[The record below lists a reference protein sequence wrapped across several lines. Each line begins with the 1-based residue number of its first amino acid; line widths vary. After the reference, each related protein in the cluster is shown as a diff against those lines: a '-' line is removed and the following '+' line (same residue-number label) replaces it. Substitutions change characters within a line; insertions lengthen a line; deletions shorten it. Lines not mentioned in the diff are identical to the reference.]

1 MQISLF
7 VAIGDSSCKTL
18 LFLVAAIALKMS
30 FPIYSEIMG
39 VKLPSV
45 VCLSCLLRLLCLSPI
60 SLDLSMLCLIFFLSW
75 LFSSSV
81 MIDLSFSIG
90 LAFQFNFLLMSLA
103 LIIPFSC
110 ADSFVMSDLSFFN
123 QSGFSNDD

>member
-1 MQISLF
+1 MQISLV
-7 VAIGDSSCKTL
+7 VAIGDSSCKTS
-18 LFLVAAIALKMS
+18 LFLVAATALKMS

-60 SLDLSMLCLIFFLSW
+60 SLGLSTLCLIFFLSW

-90 LAFQFNFLLMSLA
+90 LAFPIQLLVDV
-103 LIIPFSC
+103 IGFDIPFSC

-123 QSGFSNDD
+123 QSDFSS

>member
-1 MQISLF
+1 MQISLV

-18 LFLVAAIALKMS
+18 LFLVAATALKMS

-75 LFSSSV
+75 LFISSV

-90 LAFQFNFLLMSLA
+90 LALFNFLLMSLA

-110 ADSFVMSDLSFFN
+110 ADSFVMSDLSFSN
-123 QSGFSNDD
+123 QSDFSS